1 MTKFIKLDPK
11 TVYMNPFSVLDD
23 NWMLI
28 TARSGDQVNT
38 MTASWGGLGVLW
50 NKNVAY
56 IFVRPQRYTRE
67 LIDRSDHFSLNI
79 LDHEHYKKE
88 LEYFG
93 STSGRDE
100 DKIAKSKLTL
110 AYSEEVPYF
119 QEADRVLICRK
130 LSKQQITKDSFL
142 EAGLAAKNYP
152 TDDFHY
158 VYVGEIEDFLVRE
171 DKI

>member
-1 MTKFIKLDPK
+1 MKKFIKLDPK
-11 TVYMNPFSVLDD
+11 TVDMNPFSTLDD

-28 TARSGDQVNT
+28 TARSGEKVNT

-56 IFVRPQRYTRE
+56 VFVRPQRYTRE
-67 LIDRSDHFSLNI
+67 LIDESDHFSLNI
-79 LDHEHYKKE
+79 LDHETYRKE
-88 LEYFG
+88 LEYLG
-93 STSGRDE
+93 KASGRDE

-110 AYSEEVPYF
+110 AYSNEVPYF
-119 QEADRVLICRK
+119 QEADQVLICRK
-130 LSKQQITKDSFL
+130 LSRQQITKDSFI

-158 VYVGEIEDFLVRE
+158 VYVGEIEDFLVKE
-171 DKI
+171 DKL

>member
-1 MTKFIKLDPK
+1 MKKFIKLDPK
-11 TVYMNPFSVLDD
+11 TVDMNPFSTLDD

-28 TARSGDQVNT
+28 TARSGEKVNT

-56 IFVRPQRYTRE
+56 VFVRPQRYTRE
-67 LIDRSDHFSLNI
+67 LIDESDHFSLNI
-79 LDHEHYKKE
+79 LDHETYRKE
-88 LEYFG
+88 LEYLG
-93 STSGRDE
+93 KASGRDE

-110 AYSEEVPYF
+110 AYSNEVPYF
-119 QEADRVLICRK
+119 QEADQVLICRK
-130 LSKQQITKDSFL
+130 LSRQQITKDSFI

-158 VYVGEIEDFLVRE
+158 VYVGEIEDFLVKE
-171 DKI
+171 EI

>member
-1 MTKFIKLDPK
+1 MKKFIKLDPK
-11 TVYMNPFSVLDD
+11 TVDMNPFSTLDD

-28 TARSGDQVNT
+28 TARSGEKVNT

-56 IFVRPQRYTRE
+56 VFVRPQRYSRE
-67 LIDRSDHFSLNI
+67 LIDESDHFSLNI
-79 LDHEHYKKE
+79 LDHETYRKE
-88 LEYFG
+88 LEYLG
-93 STSGRDE
+93 KASGRDE

-110 AYSEEVPYF
+110 AYSNEVPYF
-119 QEADRVLICRK
+119 QEADQVLICRK
-130 LSKQQITKDSFL
+130 LSRQQITKDSFI

-158 VYVGEIEDFLVRE
+158 VYVGEIEDFLVKE
-171 DKI
+171 EI

>member
-1 MTKFIKLDPK
+1 MKKFIKLDPK
-11 TVYMNPFSVLDD
+11 TVDMIPFSTLDD

-28 TARSGDQVNT
+28 TARSGEKVNT

-56 IFVRPQRYTRE
+56 VFVRPQRYTRE
-67 LIDRSDHFSLNI
+67 LIDESDHFSLNI
-79 LDHEHYKKE
+79 LDHETYRKE
-88 LEYFG
+88 LEYLG
-93 STSGRDE
+93 KASGRDE

-110 AYSEEVPYF
+110 AYSNEVPYF
-119 QEADRVLICRK
+119 QEADQVLICRK
-130 LSKQQITKDSFL
+130 LSRQQITKDSFI

-158 VYVGEIEDFLVRE
+158 VYVGEIEDFLVKE
-171 DKI
+171 EI

>member
-1 MTKFIKLDPK
+1 MEKFIKLDPK
-11 TVYMNPFSVLDD
+11 TVNMNPFSTLDD

-28 TARSGDQVNT
+28 TARSGEKVNT

-56 IFVRPQRYTRE
+56 VFVRPQRYTRE
-67 LIDRSDHFSLNI
+67 LIDESDHFSLNI
-79 LDHEHYKKE
+79 LDHETYRKE
-88 LEYFG
+88 LEYLG
-93 STSGRDE
+93 KASGRDE

-110 AYSEEVPYF
+110 AYSNEVPYF
-119 QEADRVLICRK
+119 QEADQVLICRK
-130 LSKQQITKDSFL
+130 LSRQQITKDSFI

-158 VYVGEIEDFLVRE
+158 VYVGEIEDFLVKE
-171 DKI
+171 EI